1 MSTPKSAE
9 SMLFR
14 PAEQAGCPAS
24 DKPLLTYLLINVE
37 NTSRHGKDEGE
48 DHIHIARSADGK
60 SIECGISEPLYEDY
74 IGIALEV
81 FAYRHGIPVLYGR
94 KDAEDVKVELIPSSS
109 IGLGLTLEKEEGG
122 ISASIIDYPGTTIKW
137 FVNGIEIEGNGSFI
151 VISYDDEALKDN
163 TEDALNTLLATVSTE
178 NNVIF
183 SATGY
188 FPSRDGGICK

>member
-1 MSTPKSAE
+1 MVRMRARIIYILLGALLLLLSCDASLPQDRLIAE
-9 SMLFR
+9 LPDIPIESVIIR
-14 PAEQAGCPAS
+14 T
-24 DKPLLTYLLINVE
+24 D
-37 NTSRHGKDEGE
+37 
-48 DHIHIARSADGK
+48 DGK

-109 IGLGLTLEKEEGG
+109 IGLGLKIEKEEGG

-188 FPSRDGGICK
+188 FLSRDGGICK